1 MDQIINQFIL
11 FVFDHPEEDVLDL
24 YNRFVRGLNETNRK
38 QFITMF
44 PLIIE
49 SAETAKHSSEAM
61 KSAIKED
68 IRSSCCQ
75 KGDET

>member
-24 YNRFVRGLNETNRK
+24 YNRFVRG
-38 QFITMF
+38 FITMF

-75 KGDET
+75 KGDKA